1 MLSKYRVWCED
12 ESAYFETWL
21 ETDPTTCPNNNTHTI
36 TTSKT
41 SIIESR
47 EDEPQKDPSGK
58 LRVQSSSRQIGTM
71 TYFTGVGDD
80 ATDITKVGG
89 GQRIIYDHQI
99 GGDALHAQYIEINCV
114 ENETWIH
121 EGYIEWVSCKFDTVS
136 LSVVPRLTGTEAG
149 ADTNY
154 NLYGGYMIV
163 PAAGD
168 GTLSI
173 TSDITTPIGGLVYMP
188 DSETGVNP
196 TAFWNADWNSTTK
209 EFENITAAPTGNG
222 RYNMFTVEVTFSK
235 FVNQIPLLASGFEM
249 LQASDVTQVG
259 QGMRLKAE
267 YETYGT
273 DHDWQV
279 ACLLTLNRQRTA

>member
-1 MLSKYRVWCED
+1 
-12 ESAYFETWL
+12 
-21 ETDPTTCPNNNTHTI
+21 
-36 TTSKT
+36 
-41 SIIESR
+41 
-47 EDEPQKDPSGK
+47 
-58 LRVQSSSRQIGTM
+58 
-71 TYFTGVGDD
+71 
-80 ATDITKVGG
+80 
-89 GQRIIYDHQI
+89 
-99 GGDALHAQYIEINCV
+99 
-114 ENETWIH
+114 
-121 EGYIEWVSCKFDTVS
+121 
-136 LSVVPRLTGTEAG
+136 VPRLTGTEAG